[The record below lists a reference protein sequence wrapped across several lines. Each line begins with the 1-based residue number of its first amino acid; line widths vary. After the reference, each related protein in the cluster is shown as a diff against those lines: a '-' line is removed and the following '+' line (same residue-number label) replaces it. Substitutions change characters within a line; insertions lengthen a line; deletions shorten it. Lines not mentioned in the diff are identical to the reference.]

1 MDSAKLKSQILSILF
16 VSSKP
21 VSISELSSTLEL
33 TEDDIKTVVAE
44 IVADNQKNG
53 IILLANHNKL
63 QLASNPDN
71 SGTVKKFLSL
81 ELREKLSDAALETL
95 AVIAYRQPVSKAEIE
110 NVRGVNSQ
118 YTIRQLLIRG
128 LVEKIGSPTDKR
140 VQHYKTTLEFMQHL
154 GLKDMKDLPDFEE
167 ITKSIEIPQIEP
179 MTKNSEP
186 NNLQGA
192 EGDETV

>member
-1 MDSAKLKSQILSILF
+1 MTNEQLKSQILSILF

-21 VSISELSSTLEL
+21 VSISELETTLEL
-33 TEDDIKTVVAE
+33 DAAAIKEAVAS
-44 IVADNQKNG
+44 IVADNHSNG
-53 IILLANHNKL
+53 VILLANNDKL

-71 SGTVKKFLSL
+71 SAAVKKFLSL

-110 NVRGVNSQ
+110 NIRGVNSQ

-128 LVEKIGSPTDKR
+128 LVEKIGSQTDKR

-154 GLKDMKDLPDFEE
+154 GLKDVNELPDFEE
-167 ITKSIEIPQIEP
+167 L
-179 MTKNSEP
+179 TKNIQMPGPEEKAP
-186 NNLQGA
+186 PAQ
-192 EGDETV
+192 